1 MPQLAERQ
9 REFAHALLDPRL
21 PIPPGLVD
29 PDGEPSESRFAVYRN
44 NVVSGLIDVLQA
56 SFPAVHRIVGPEFF
70 RAMARVFVAGEPPD
84 SPILL
89 GYGANFPDF
98 IGAFEPAAT
107 LPYLRDV
114 ARIEHAW
121 VEAYH
126 AADAAPLD
134 VAAFAQF
141 APQALCELRLHL
153 SPSVRLLR
161 CRFPALTIWRMNLDD
176 GVPAPVD
183 LDAGGENVLVAR
195 AQAEVEL
202 RSLGDDSAEFVQTLI
217 EGLSL
222 MEATTRALTANS
234 AFDPVANITALLQS
248 GIVVG
253 YDTTADSNARVAEA
267 CP

>member
-9 REFAHALLDPRL
+9 REFARALLDPRL
-21 PIPPGLVD
+21 PVPLGLVG
-29 PDGEPSESRFAVYRN
+29 PDGEPSDSRFAVYRN
-44 NVVSGLIDVLQA
+44 NVVSGLVDVLQA

-70 RAMARVFVAGEPPD
+70 CAMARVFVARYPPD

-89 GYGANFPDF
+89 DYGANFPDF
-98 IGAFEPAAT
+98 IGTFEPAAA
-107 LPYLRDV
+107 LPYLPDV

-126 AADAAPLD
+126 AAEAAPLD
-134 VAAFAQF
+134 AAAFAQF
-141 APQALCELRLHL
+141 APQALCELRLHM
-153 SPSVRLLR
+153 SPSVFLLQ

-195 AQAEVEL
+195 AQAQVEL
-202 RSLGDDSAEFVQTLI
+202 RSLSDDSAEFVQALI
-217 EGLSL
+217 EGVSL
-222 MEATTRALTANS
+222 MDATTRALTANS
-234 AFDPVANITALLQS
+234 AFDPVANITALLQT

-253 YDTTADSNARVAEA
+253 YDATADSSARVAKA
-267 CP
+267 WT